1 MWGRCGDTAG
11 DGGDGEQ
18 GGVAGG
24 DTLSSRCCHCDEV
37 SRAPECGGEGD
48 VEDDVSVLG
57 DR

>member
-24 DTLSSRCCHCDEV
+24 DTLGVVVVTVTR
-37 SRAPECGGEGD
+37 
-48 VEDDVSVLG
+48 
-57 DR
+57 